1 MADLF
6 GWQCATAFSGV
17 SILAVARSLEE
28 CDGDD
33 PLSRAAPAK
42 QQVHKDVNVL
52 TTCVLASYKEHIH
65 YTTSTLTSDEG
76 CAQGASKVKSR
87 LEFQGSRSL
96 PPKDSGNKFE

>member
-1 MADLF
+1 MISIQGHYHYKL
-6 GWQCATAFSGV
+6 QCGNIIPGV

-52 TTCVLASYKEHIH
+52 TTCVLASYK
-65 YTTSTLTSDEG
+65 
-76 CAQGASKVKSR
+76 V
-87 LEFQGSRSL
+87 
-96 PPKDSGNKFE
+96 SGNELNPMDVALF